1 MVYPDFIETEINRE
15 YLEIAYIHM
24 TYIHVS
30 MELIFWIKKG
40 LCEATSFVWLL
51 LCHTFLWSDM

>member
-15 YLEIAYIHM
+15 YLEIAYIH
-24 TYIHVS
+24 IS
-30 MELIFWIKKG
+30 MELIFWTKKG

-51 LCHTFLWSDM
+51 LCHTFFHDQICK